1 MLNVDIY
8 VICQIHVLILI
19 TNFFLNADTTKNY
32 YKKKSLLNRQCV
44 FKILFNKQNVK
55 RVK

>member
-44 FKILFNKQNVK
+44 KILFNKQNVK